1 MFVRFRKTRRKLQ
14 ASLVETRRA
23 DGKVRHDGAKSCRSR
38 IPLYVCHYIMFVRFR
53 KTRRKLQASLVETRR
68 ADGKVRHEHIAS
80 FGSVEV
86 PPSIA
91 ERLAFWRRL
100 HQRLATL
107 ANRVDD
113 AARGKILG
121 DIQARIPMVTLDEQ
135 RQLT

>member
-1 MFVRFRKTRRKLQ
+1 MPLHHVRPFPQNQTQ
-14 ASLVETRRA
+14 ASSQPRRNPA
-23 DGKVRHDGAKSCRSR
+23 IRWQGPA
-38 IPLYVCHYIMFVRFR
+38 
-53 KTRRKLQASLVETRR
+53 
-68 ADGKVRHEHIAS
+68 IAS

-121 DIQARIPMVTLDEQ
+121 DIQPEFRWSRSMSSAN
-135 RQLT
+135 